1 MSDYQLQNEFDIKK
15 AYVQIPASFHQY
27 TIHGK
32 SSRKLVPMQEIII
45 DKEDDFFQISHLLEV
60 GNQFNFVNVPYLYS
74 IAFQEENNLWYHQT
88 IIIDGFCPYYNEGIY
103 FLFTDQDHPAGRRCY
118 FHPSWKRGLCPGR
131 PFTWRCTRRTWRRD
145 WNDDRRPLRSGL
157 HHLRAKDFYLK
168 VLHRSDHWNYCASLW
183 QDHQDQ

>member
-88 IIIDGFCPYYNEGIY
+88 IIVDGFCPYYNEGIY
-103 FLFTDQDHPAGRRCY
+103 FLFTDQDHNHYQLYIHDKHRKK
-118 FHPSWKRGLCPGR
+118 H
-131 PFTWRCTRRTWRRD
+131 
-145 WNDDRRPLRSGL
+145 
-157 HHLRAKDFYLK
+157 YLK
-168 VLHRSDHWNYCASLW
+168 LNSSSIKQIQWSVY
-183 QDHQDQ
+183 